1 MNRRLGAL
9 HEYFEQ
15 RRLSRPRLTGD
26 DDEALA
32 RFYAVAQ
39 AGKGLAIDR
48 IVVKKTRIGRDTKGR
63 PVEAKVIFVHLSY
76 PLLAK
81 INALIREIAKR
92 TGPDF
97 CAPLII
103 TVKAH
108 KGKPDA
114 KIFIPLS
121 Y

>member
-1 MNRRLGAL
+1 MNRCLGAL

-48 IVVKKTRIGRDTKGR
+48 IVVKKTRIGRDTKER
-63 PVEAKVIFVHLSY
+63 PVEAKVNFVHLSH
-76 PLLAK
+76 PLFAN
-81 INALIREIAKR
+81 INALNREIAKR

-97 CAPLII
+97 CTHHIN
-103 TVKAH
+103 TVK
-108 KGKPDA
+108 
-114 KIFIPLS
+114 
-121 Y
+121 

>member
-9 HEYFEQ
+9 HEYLEQ

-63 PVEAKVIFVHLSY
+63 PVEAKVIFVHLSH

-81 INALIREIAKR
+81 NKCVHSGNRQENR
-92 TGPDF
+92 TRFLHP
-97 CAPLII
+97 
-103 TVKAH
+103 TYNH
-108 KGKPDA
+108 
-114 KIFIPLS
+114 S
-121 Y
+121 

>member
-48 IVVKKTRIGRDTKGR
+48 IVVKKPRIGRDTKGW
-63 PVEAKVIFVHLSY
+63 PVEAKVIFVHLSH

-81 INALIREIAKR
+81 INALLREIASA
-92 TGPDF
+92 TGAA
-97 CAPLII
+97 CC
-103 TVKAH
+103 
-108 KGKPDA
+108 
-114 KIFIPLS
+114 IPS
-121 Y
+121 ISQ